1 MNDDILK
8 IPFVDIKRIIKIR
21 NEKRN
26 AVERQSYREA
36 EILRDKEKYMVT
48 KYPCL
53 LDINSDELIGYLRDG
68 RIDSLLDVNLF

>member
-1 MNDDILK
+1 MNDILK

-21 NEKRN
+21 NDKRN
-26 AVERQSYREA
+26 AVERQSYQEA
-36 EILRDKEKYMVT
+36 QILRDKEKYMVT

-53 LDINSDELIGYLRDG
+53 QDYNSDDLIVYLRDS